1 MQEELIVAGGRHLA
15 SFFFIPEEP
24 EEFTHIVIICHGFR
38 GTRENGGRIYSFAE
52 RLNRIGLAVV
62 AFDFSGSGKSS
73 GAFADNTLSSQAGD
87 LELVIEHAANRFSR
101 PLILLGRSFG
111 GSTVLAGGSGDQRVA
126 AFIFWSTPVLLEQ
139 TFRGMLQSDYDRLLN
154 GQSITAQDEG
164 GAFQIGPELAADFS
178 RHNFEEYAARI
189 GSRPALIIQGEAD
202 QIVPA
207 ENGRLLKSLLPN
219 SCLLLHPEADH
230 RFTEHTAW
238 REVVTVKWIEREV
251 LKRGEGC

>member
-1 MQEELIVAGGRHLA
+1 MQEELIFAGGRQLA
-15 SFFFIPEEP
+15 SFFFVP

-52 RLNRIGLAVV
+52 RLNRIGLAVI
-62 AFDFSGSGKSS
+62 AFDFSGSGLSS
-73 GAFADNTLSSQAGD
+73 GAFVDNTLSSQARD
-87 LELVIEHAANRFSR
+87 LKLVIEHAANRFSR

-111 GSTVLAGGSGDQRVA
+111 GSAVLAGGSGDKRVA

-139 TFRGMLQSDYDRLLN
+139 TFRGMLQSDYDLLVN
-154 GQSITAQDEG
+154 GQSVTARDDG
-164 GAFQIGPELAADFS
+164 GTFQIGPELAADFN

-189 GSRPALIIQGEAD
+189 GTRPALIIQGGAD

-207 ENGRLLKSLLPN
+207 VNGQLLKSLLLN
-219 SCLLLHPEADH
+219 GSLLLLPEADH

-238 REVVTVKWIEREV
+238 RENETVKWIEREV
-251 LKRGEGC
+251 LTRGDGC